1 MFSSQKKNKAPPKN
15 MAWKCKHIVWVFL
28 LAFTHH
34 QLIQRDPYRS
44 SQNDLEIYSFSNVLN
59 FLYRNFKLWVQM
71 LYLLL
76 FPSSFAEEAS
86 SKSYL
91 TCFFK
96 RQHMHCFI
104 HAFIRRWMKINK
116 HTNNQ
121 DLLGSLEISTSGRI
135 FDSISPD
142 NLFLFRKRTNLLSED
157 EPSFWKR

>member
-1 MFSSQKKNKAPPKN
+1 

-34 QLIQRDPYRS
+34 QLIQRDPYTS

-71 LYLLL
+71 IYLLL

-142 NLFLFRKRTNLLSED
+142 NLFLLRKRTNLLSED